1 MTCDDIIV
9 LCICHHLSVCMTS
22 FCVYDIVCMT
32 SSFCVYQL
40 SVRTVANAIDVPVW
54 VERQTVDLKICM
66 FDRLYQD
73 TIVVNNRLGPLDSS
87 LTARFNFKLYLEQRE
102 A

>member
-1 MTCDDIIV
+1 
-9 LCICHHLSVCMTS
+9 
-22 FCVYDIVCMT
+22 MT

-73 TIVVNNRLGPLDSS
+73 TIVVNNRSGPPQLFPHS
-87 LTARFNFKLYLEQRE
+87 
-102 A
+102 